1 MNYQE
6 RSSQDAQS
14 AKKGIDRRKLLV
26 ALPALLASSSALAAT
41 RKRGG
46 ETLSRCVGPSSELTH
61 ATEGAGASR
70 LPPPRPVFS
79 GEEQQIAIIPDFP
92 GVRFWASSEEEYAR
106 AVPSEL
112 GPWLALSTG
121 AEDGA
126 YGAGF
131 LNGWTASGQ
140 RPEFSVVTGVSS
152 GAIIAVY
159 AFAGPKYDA
168 TLRKAYTSVQ
178 ASDIF
183 EVRATPES
191 IVDTWPLERL
201 VQQYVTAELLDDIA
215 AQHRQGRRLFVVTTN
230 LDAGRAVVWD
240 LGAIAARGGDPGL
253 ALFRKVVLASSSIP
267 GIFPP
272 VLIEVEANGRRFQE
286 MHVDGGVNGPIYV
299 APESYLYSSGEHR
312 LPASELYIVMNGR
325 LTNEFAQTGRTMAS
339 ILGRSFSAALK
350 LGARAELFLLAQ
362 AARRDG
368 ISFKVA
374 YVESDFVQKERGV
387 FDSRYMQA
395 LYERGEARGL
405 HTDFQQSQASYVE
418 SDHKEDGSYG
428 RITTTRAFGFE
439 RNPPNR

>member
-14 AKKGIDRRKLLV
+14 VKKGIDRRKLLV
-26 ALPALLASSSALAAT
+26 ALPALLASTSALAAT

-46 ETLSRCVGPSSELTH
+46 ETLSRCVGQSNALTH
-61 ATEGAGASR
+61 SAEGAGTSS
-70 LPPPRPVFS
+70 LPLRPVFS

-92 GVRFWASSEEEYAR
+92 GVRFWANSEEEYAR
-106 AVPSEL
+106 ALPSRS

-168 TLRKAYTSVQ
+168 TLRKAYTSVH
-178 ASDIF
+178 AADIF

-191 IVDTWPLERL
+191 IVDSWPLERL
-201 VQQYVTAELLDDIA
+201 IQQHVTAELLDDIA

-240 LGAIAARGGDPGL
+240 MGAIATRGGDPGL

-267 GIFPP
+267 AVFPP
-272 VLIEVEANGRRFQE
+272 VLIEAEANGRRFQE

-299 APESYLYSSGEHR
+299 APASYLFSSGDCR
-312 LPASELYIVMNGR
+312 LPASELYIVVNGK

-339 ILGRSFSAALK
+339 ILGRSFSVALK

-368 ISFKVA
+368 IGFKVA
-374 YVESDFVQKERGV
+374 LIELDFDQKERGV
-387 FDSRYMQA
+387 FDPQYMQA
-395 LYERGEARGL
+395 LFECGVARGL
-405 HTDFQQSQASYVE
+405 HADFQQW
-418 SDHKEDGSYG
+418 
-428 RITTTRAFGFE
+428 RL
-439 RNPPNR
+439 

>member
-1 MNYQE
+1 MKN
-6 RSSQDAQS
+6 
-14 AKKGIDRRKLLV
+14 GIDRRKLIV
-26 ALPALLASSSALAAT
+26 GLPALLASSSALAAT

-46 ETLSRCVGPSSELTH
+46 ETLSRCVSQSSELTH
-61 ATEGAGASR
+61 NTKAVGASK
-70 LPPPRPVFS
+70 LSPRPVFS
-79 GEEQQIAIIPDFP
+79 GEDQQSAIIPDFP
-92 GVRFWASSEEEYAR
+92 DVRFWADSEEDYAR
-106 AVPSEL
+106 AVPSQS

-131 LNGWTASGQ
+131 LNGWTASGK
-140 RPEFSVVTGVSS
+140 RPVFTVVTGVSS

-168 TLRKAYTSVQ
+168 ILRKAYTSVR
-178 ASDIF
+178 AADIF

-201 VQQYVTAELLDDIA
+201 VQQHVTTELLDDIA

-230 LDAGRAVVWD
+230 LDAGRAMVWD
-240 LGAIAARGGDPGL
+240 MGAIAARGGDL
-253 ALFRKVVLASSSIP
+253 ALVLFRKVVLASSSIP
-267 GIFPP
+267 AVFPP
-272 VLIEVEANGRRFQE
+272 VLIEAEANGRRFQE

-299 APESYLYSSGEHR
+299 APESYLFSSGDRR
-312 LPASELYIVMNGR
+312 LPASELYIVVNGK

-339 ILGRSFSAALK
+339 ILGRSFSVSLK

-368 ISFKVA
+368 IGFKVA
-374 YVESDFVQKERGV
+374 LVESDFDQKEHGV
-387 FDSRYMQA
+387 FDPQYMQA
-395 LYERGEARGL
+395 LFEHGVARGL
-405 HTDFQQSQASYVE
+405 HTDFQQSQTSYAE

-428 RITTTRAFGFE
+428 RISTTRAFGFE
-439 RNPPNR
+439 GNPPNW